1 MGRRFCVGG
10 NWKMNGDKNAI
21 TLICRNLAAGPLDP
35 NTEVVVGCPAVY
47 LEYARSLLPAEI
59 GVAGQVSCSTLVSI
73 KLCVCSKFN
82 SNFFLFRSPHS
93 PSHRMLTKC
102 QVEHSPVKFRQPC

>member
-10 NWKMNGDKNAI
+10 NWKMNGDKKAI

-47 LEYARSLLPAEI
+47 LEHARSLLPAEI
-59 GVAGQVSCSTLVSI
+59 GVAGQVS
-73 KLCVCSKFN
+73 
-82 SNFFLFRSPHS
+82 NFCLPFRFRLFCLLYIHI
-93 PSHRMLTKC
+93 
-102 QVEHSPVKFRQPC
+102 

>member
-47 LEYARSLLPAEI
+47 IEYARSLLPAEI
-59 GVAGQVSCSTLVSI
+59 GVAGQVSVNFPLYQSHECLYVY
-73 KLCVCSKFN
+73 VC
-82 SNFFLFRSPHS
+82 L
-93 PSHRMLTKC
+93 L
-102 QVEHSPVKFRQPC
+102 

>member
-47 LEYARSLLPAEI
+47 IEYARSLLPAEI
-59 GVAGQVSCSTLVSI
+59 GVAGQVSSSAVAFVQ
-73 KLCVCSKFN
+73 LCC
-82 SNFFLFRSPHS
+82 SNFKSIFCFVLPIH

-102 QVEHSPVKFRQPC
+102 QVEHLPVKFHQPC